1 MTDQYRR
8 GIVSLL
14 AASAVLLVSGCA
26 RNRAVIQPDA
36 GPDASAG
43 PSYSDPPVLDAS
55 GKSIDEVFHGKFVGV
70 DAYRV
75 VGGGL
80 RIKIRNGHAL
90 NQNGRNPVYVVDGL
104 EVAAPDGTL
113 YIDPDDITKI
123 EVERGLSPLYGKR
136 GMNGIV
142 YITTRK

>member
-1 MTDQYRR
+1 MTYQDRR

-14 AASAVLLVSGCA
+14 AATAVMLASGCS

-36 GPDASAG
+36 GPGASSDS
-43 PSYSDPPVLDAS
+43 SYSDPPVLDAT
-55 GKSIDEVFHGKFVGV
+55 GKSIEEVFHGKFVGV

-80 RIKIRNGHAL
+80 RIKIRNGGGL

-104 EVAAPDGTL
+104 EVAAPDGAL
-113 YIDPDDITKI
+113 YIDPDSITRI
-123 EVERGLSPLYGKR
+123 EVERGSPLYGKR
-136 GMNGIV
+136 GANGIV
-142 YITTRK
+142 WITTRK